1 MAIDVGALCALTIQE
16 LLALALAL
24 AYDIPVGR
32 EIHFFLKLFYASLFW
47 VADSG
52 SLKAQRN
59 EFSNGT

>member
-16 LLALALAL
+16 LLALAL